1 VRLAPGPGI
10 ASAVTTSTDSPAAGA
25 GPVATTDEAVTDGG
39 PGGEA
44 HGDEHGRRRLWSAL
58 RLVVSLALLGAA
70 AYFIVGRASE
80 VAAAWHLL
88 GHLLWRWIALAVLFE
103 AASMVVF
110 ARMQRWLLR
119 AGGVRVP
126 LGTMVEITLA
136 GNAMAAT
143 LPGGVA
149 WAGAWVFG
157 QLRRRGVSRFLRV
170 WMFLVAGAVSSF
182 ALFLVVVAGIEL
194 AGDRGPV
201 AGLRWG
207 ALALAA
213 LPVAA
218 IVGLALGRRTPL
230 RLLGRR
236 LLAPLRPLPVVSW
249 PAAKAQGLIEKIRAV
264 RLSRVAWAEVLGL
277 GLLNWLDDC
286 AVLVCCMAALG
297 VGVPWRGIFVV
308 YGLTQVAAALPITP
322 GGIGVVEGTLGAL
335 LHAYGVPL
343 QEAVATVIVY
353 RIVSFW
359 GLVPIGWAVWVGLDV
374 LERRGHRAG
383 RAHPWA
389 EHLHGQGGPEP
400 APWRRPRLMPDP
412 RPCPASTQ
420 CRQPGAPDEGDGAER
435 AGPARLAR

>member
-1 VRLAPGPGI
+1 MTSAAPRRPAVPPAPRPGI
-10 ASAVTTSTDSPAAGA
+10 ASEVT
-25 GPVATTDEAVTDGG
+25 GPEDEADGG
-39 PGGEA
+39 
-44 HGDEHGRRRLWSAL
+44 HGHGRLWPAV
-58 RLVVSLALLGAA
+58 RIVVSLALLGAA
-70 AYFIVGRASE
+70 VYFTVRRASE

-88 GHLLWRWIALAVLFE
+88 GHLLWRWVALAVLFE

-119 AGGVRVP
+119 AGGVRVS

-157 QLRRRGVSRFLRV
+157 QLRRRGVSRFLRI

-182 ALFLVVVAGIEL
+182 ALFVVVVCGIEL
-194 AGDRGPV
+194 AGSRGPV

-207 ALALAA
+207 ALVLAA
-213 LPVAA
+213 IPVAALLLLAVRRRAPVRRLARHVAAAGRHLPVA
-218 IVGLALGRRTPL
+218 
-230 RLLGRR
+230 
-236 LLAPLRPLPVVSW
+236 SW
-249 PAAKAQGLIEKIRAV
+249 VTAKATGLVRRVRAV
-264 RLSRVAWAEVLGL
+264 RLSRAAWAEVLGL

-308 YGLTQVAAALPITP
+308 YGLTQVAAALPVTP

-343 QEAVATVIVY
+343 HEAVATVIVY

-359 GLVPIGWAVWVGLDV
+359 GLVPVGWAVWAGLDL
-374 LERRGHRAG
+374 LERRGHREG

-389 EHLHGQGGPEP
+389 EHLHGQPGP
-400 APWRRPRLMPDP
+400 AAGRGRRRRLVPDP
-412 RPCPASTQ
+412 RPCPAWER
-420 CRQPGAPDEGDGAER
+420 CAADEPDRGRRQPATVRP
-435 AGPARLAR
+435 GP

>member
-1 VRLAPGPGI
+1 MPAVAGPGI
-10 ASAVTTSTDSPAAGA
+10 APAVTTSTHSAPA
-25 GPVATTDEAVTDGG
+25 GPAERAEEPAGGDRRSGGDEDTDGNR
-39 PGGEA
+39 
-44 HGDEHGRRRLWSAL
+44 RRRLWPAL
-58 RLVVSLALLGAA
+58 RLVVSLALVGAA
-70 AYFIVGRASE
+70 AYFLVRRASE

-88 GHLLWRWIALAVLFE
+88 GHLRWRWVALAVLFE

-119 AGGVRVP
+119 AGGVEVP
-126 LGTMVEITLA
+126 LRTMVELTLA

-207 ALALAA
+207 ALVLAA
-213 LPVAA
+213 IPVAA
-218 IVGLALGRRTPL
+218 LGGLAVGRRTSL
-230 RLLGRR
+230 RRLGRR
-236 LLAPLRPLPVVSW
+236 LASLAGRLPPASW
-249 PAAKAQGLIEKIRAV
+249 LAAKVEEVVKKVRAV
-264 RLSRVAWAEVLGL
+264 RLSGVAWAEVLGL

-286 AVLVCCMAALG
+286 AVLVCCIAALG
-297 VGVPWRGIFVV
+297 VGVPWRGVFVV

-322 GGIGVVEGTLGAL
+322 GGIGVVEGALGAL

-343 QEAVATVIVY
+343 HEAVATVIVY

-359 GLVPIGWAVWVGLDV
+359 GLVPVGWAVWVGLDV
-374 LERRGHRAG
+374 LERRGHRPG
-383 RAHPWA
+383 RPHPWA
-389 EHLHGQGGPEP
+389 EHLHGGPPP
-400 APWRRPRLMPDP
+400 AARRRARLVPDP
-412 RPCPASTQ
+412 RPCPAWTQ
-420 CRQPGAPDEGDGAER
+420 CRPPDEAGAGAATR
-435 AGPARLAR
+435 TAPVAR